1 MALQQ
6 RWFILVRLILTWS
19 KKYFPPINRSI
30 KNFYFVNQRYG
41 QNLDYFFQFTS
52 SNHTKCFFC
61 EQWYLTCVILQKVTP
76 GIVDAI
82 AKGKRTHYT
91 EMNTR
96 ITALIRF
103 FCAPPI
109 DKLMKYIRY

>member
-1 MALQQ
+1 
-6 RWFILVRLILTWS
+6 
-19 KKYFPPINRSI
+19 
-30 KNFYFVNQRYG
+30 
-41 QNLDYFFQFTS
+41 
-52 SNHTKCFFC
+52 
-61 EQWYLTCVILQKVTP
+61 VILQKVTP